1 MVEENGEIKRFRNR
15 EREILFMDLRQM
27 GSPYEKKYI
36 ELTEEDRAK
45 SRAPTTHGSRKAM
58 KKHIR
63 MCLNFVT
70 AHPSM
75 RLQRTKARFR
85 RLYAQSPIEYR
96 FLCGHDIQSED
107 DEDALDYYMIGVW
120 LVQHRKYSDW
130 SKEKSFDLAEILE
143 FMRVYRI
150 RIPRYIKRTR
160 FYRKKLT

>member
-1 MVEENGEIKRFRNR
+1 
-15 EREILFMDLRQM
+15 MDIQ
-27 GSPYEKKYI
+27 
-36 ELTEEDRAK
+36 
-45 SRAPTTHGSRKAM
+45 
-58 KKHIR
+58 
-63 MCLNFVT
+63 F
-70 AHPSM
+70 
-75 RLQRTKARFR
+75 
-85 RLYAQSPIEYR
+85 
-96 FLCGHDIQSED
+96 IQSED

>member
-1 MVEENGEIKRFRNR
+1 MYRKWTKNG
-15 EREILFMDLRQM
+15 
-27 GSPYEKKYI
+27 I
-36 ELTEEDRAK
+36 EA
-45 SRAPTTHGSRKAM
+45 S
-58 KKHIR
+58 
-63 MCLNFVT
+63 
-70 AHPSM
+70 
-75 RLQRTKARFR
+75 KARFR

>member
-1 MVEENGEIKRFRNR
+1 MYRKWTKN
-15 EREILFMDLRQM
+15 D
-27 GSPYEKKYI
+27 I
-36 ELTEEDRAK
+36 EA
-45 SRAPTTHGSRKAM
+45 S
-58 KKHIR
+58 
-63 MCLNFVT
+63 
-70 AHPSM
+70 
-75 RLQRTKARFR
+75 KARFR

-160 FYRKKLT
+160 FYRKKINLKDDTTRIIYMGTPAVRHRAGIPLA

>member
-1 MVEENGEIKRFRNR
+1 MYRKWTKN
-15 EREILFMDLRQM
+15 D
-27 GSPYEKKYI
+27 I
-36 ELTEEDRAK
+36 EA
-45 SRAPTTHGSRKAM
+45 S
-58 KKHIR
+58 
-63 MCLNFVT
+63 
-70 AHPSM
+70 
-75 RLQRTKARFR
+75 KARFR

-150 RIPRYIKRTR
+150 SIPRYIKRTR
-160 FYRKKLT
+160 FYREKLT

>member
-1 MVEENGEIKRFRNR
+1 MDLSYSLKYITAKNLTQFGTIDFSKCDFIDEQAKRIIHRR
-15 EREILFMDLRQM
+15 SDIQVGDILF
-27 GSPYEKKYI
+27 S
-36 ELTEEDRAK
+36 
-45 SRAPTTHGSRKAM
+45 
-58 KKHIR
+58 
-63 MCLNFVT
+63 
-70 AHPSM
+70 
-75 RLQRTKARFR
+75 

-130 SKEKSFDLAEILE
+130 SKEKAFDLAEILE

-160 FYRKKLT
+160 FYRKILT